1 MKTRFKQL
9 NVQGKLLAVFGIITL
24 IGALTMGVNILGITV
39 LGSGSSTLFELVN
52 KLEAIYE
59 AQNSIQGME
68 LATVGYL
75 SSQNP
80 IWFDEFEHHS
90 TQLDEFI
97 RESLLAAESPSE
109 KAALYELERINQVR
123 EETFSGMVNAINAD
137 DWDTLYEMQG
147 PAEEDLRAMY
157 AQIDSLS
164 GEIVQ
169 VLDEIDSQKVFF
181 EIVAA
186 IISSI
191 ALVTFLG
198 LAVMAAVLIS
208 QQVNR
213 PVALLSQA
221 VTAVETDQFEPRTLD
236 ELGDR
241 TDEIGQLTQAFVHM
255 AKEVK
260 EREEDLKQQAEA
272 IRTRIEQSQRN

>member
-24 IGALTMGVNILGITV
+24 IGALTIGVNILGVTI
-39 LGSGSSTLFELVN
+39 LGSGSSTLFEQVK
-52 KLEAIYE
+52 KLESIYE
-59 AQNSIQGME
+59 AQNNIQGME

-80 IWFDEFEHHS
+80 IRLDEFQHYS
-90 TQLDEFI
+90 AQLDEFI

-109 KAALYELERINQVR
+109 KAALYELERINQIR
-123 EETFSGMVNAINAD
+123 ETTFFSLVDAVDAN
-137 DWDTLYEMQG
+137 DWDSIYEMQG
-147 PAEEDLRAMY
+147 QGEEDLRAMY
-157 AQIDSLS
+157 AQIDALS
-164 GEIVQ
+164 GEITQ
-169 VLDEIDSQKVFF
+169 VLDETDAQKVFF
-181 EIVAA
+181 EIAAA

-191 ALVTFLG
+191 ALIAFLG

-213 PVALLSQA
+213 PVARLSQA
-221 VTAVETDQFEPRTLD
+221 VTALENKQFESSTLD
-236 ELGDR
+236 DLNSR

-255 AKEVK
+255 AKEVNA
-260 EREEDLKQQAEA
+260 REENLLQQAKT
-272 IRTRIEQSQRN
+272 IRTRIEQSQKS